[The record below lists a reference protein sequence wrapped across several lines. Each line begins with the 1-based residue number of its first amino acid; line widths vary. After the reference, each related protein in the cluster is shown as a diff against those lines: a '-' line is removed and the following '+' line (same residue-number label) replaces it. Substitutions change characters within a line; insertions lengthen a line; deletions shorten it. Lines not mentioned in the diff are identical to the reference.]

1 MLHTEDLVDLA
12 EELRR
17 ASFHVSTQQIF
28 AAQHVLDTLREVGEE
43 VPHTRLRTVL
53 APIFCTTP
61 DEQRTFAPL
70 YQEWSEKRFR
80 APRQPPREKRS
91 RSPKLELTEPKSR
104 RIAGSVLLAL
114 FGIGLSWLVWQEF
127 RPRELTGHVIAKAA
141 PLADVRVTLGEH
153 ETRTD
158 ANGHFSLAFT
168 AREMPGNVVI
178 VAEGYAPRTRTVGDS
193 DREAAWW
200 SRVLKG
206 LTLPLSVA
214 LGDLE
219 LSPLRQQERAQPVI
233 QLREEAGSQVA
244 RIDPLWR
251 LNASDLT
258 LPLLWWERLVWTNML
273 VSLLPIV
280 SWLLWAL
287 RRRLRRPVLQRV
299 TSHTPPTL
307 REVVLHGG
315 TAALLPSVP
324 LRRFAQSLRRRR
336 RVHSTVLDT
345 LKTVEVTTQRG
356 GLFLPIFGSR
366 VEPEYLVL
374 VDRTSV
380 ADHQAQL
387 ALQVV
392 TDLVKSDV
400 LIDQYEFDGD
410 PTMLRHIE
418 GGRVV
423 HRGSSAA
430 LVTADALHMTAL
442 EELLV
447 RTPTHRLL
455 LFCAPSLLFDGLT
468 GLPRAW
474 AEQLT
479 TWEERF
485 IFTPEP
491 PEHWGRAEWILEK
504 LGFSIIPLS
513 RAGFLILTEVFQSG
527 TSPRILR
534 AEATAT
540 KPLAYKRT
548 VGRWL
553 ERRAPAPEVITRLC
567 EDLQK
572 TLGRQGFL
580 WLAACAAYPEIHWG
594 LTLRL
599 GVGLFSNSGDI
610 ERLLPLLAPL
620 VWLREAFI
628 PDWLREALLQRLTP
642 AEAEQVRRAVMDILS
657 SVGTATTTSFSLRVA
672 TEAPSHQQFSWWTR
686 LRSWWSQRRSVSTL
700 LREAPE
706 GSPLQDYVLVRFL
719 ARKRLTALTPTAPR
733 TFLRAL
739 FPGGHVWLGW
749 RPWVSLTACLMLSS
763 GLAAWPFP
771 PLTSLSVPAL
781 RLLSFGPNSQ
791 ILAFA
796 FGESV
801 IVTDLMSGKEM
812 VRVKHDG
819 RVYSIAVSP
828 DSRYVVSG
836 SHDNTARVW
845 ELTTGQEVARMT
857 HDNLVETVAISPDS
871 RYVVSGSRDNTARVW
886 ELTTGKEIARMTHEK
901 MVNTVAV
908 SPDSRY
914 VVSGS
919 SDNTARVW
927 ELATGK
933 EIARMTHDKLVEIV
947 AVSPDSRDV
956 LRGSWDNTARVWEFA
971 TGKEIARMTHDEWV
985 NIVAASPNNHYVV
998 SGSDDNTARVWDL
1011 TTGKEVARMTH
1022 DQRVRTVAVSPD
1034 SRYVVSG
1041 SHDNTARVWE
1051 LTTGQEV
1058 ARLTHDRPVTA
1069 VAISQDGKTLASTSR
1084 DSLQLHRFTSN
1095 ASPPRAVAFLVG
1107 NNDSGTGNS
1116 LAGPILDVR
1125 AVGKALEPLGFQVF
1139 TFENASQQQIRQAF
1153 ADLTRQ
1159 LRPDD
1164 RLLVFL
1170 SGQGT
1175 TRSTRIGEQF
1185 IFAAAAKEAN
1195 APVGTMGIE
1204 GTEIAAFFRDI
1215 LVTQALLVVDASFA
1229 RLLAST
1235 LQRYDSEA
1243 KEPRTRFL
1251 LSSYTEDHP
1260 MDAPKGS
1267 PFSLAFAATLQE
1279 MRQNTSGEELVQE
1292 ITRRMAKAGDA
1303 QRPSYEPFLAGGHVS
1318 GDFQFMVPEAS
1329 RREKPSS
1336 NVGRDRLQMAQ

>member
-1 MLHTEDLVDLA
+1 MLHTEDLVDLG

-17 ASFHVSTQQIF
+17 ASFHLSTQQIL
-28 AAQHVLDTLREVGEE
+28 AAQQVLDTLREVGEE
-43 VPHTRLRTVL
+43 VPHARLRTVL

-70 YQEWSEKRFR
+70 YQEWSEKRFGF
-80 APRQPPREKRS
+80 PHQPPREKRS
-91 RSPKLELTEPKSR
+91 RSPKLELPKPKSR
-104 RIAGSVLLAL
+104 RIASVLLAV
-114 FGIGLSWLVWQEF
+114 FGVGLSWLFWQEF
-127 RPRELTGHVIAKAA
+127 RPRELTGRVVANAA
-141 PLADVRVTLGEH
+141 PLADVRVTLGER

-158 ANGHFSLAFT
+158 ADGQFALSFT
-168 AREMPGNVVI
+168 AYELPGDVVI
-178 VAEGYAPRTRTVGDS
+178 VAEGYASRTRPVGDDS
-193 DREAAWW
+193 LEAAWW

-206 LTLPLSVA
+206 LTLPLSFV
-214 LGDLE
+214 LGDLA
-219 LSPLRQQERAQPVI
+219 LSPLRQQESAQPVI

-244 RIDPLWR
+244 RVDPLLR
-251 LNASDLT
+251 LNASDLASP
-258 LPLLWWERLVWTNML
+258 LPWWQRLVWRNL
-273 VSLLPIV
+273 FLSLFPI
-280 SWLLWAL
+280 LLWL
-287 RRRLRRPVLQRV
+287 MWTIRRRLRRPVLQRL

-336 RVHSTVLDT
+336 HVHSAVLDT

-418 GGRVV
+418 SGRVV

-430 LVTADALHMTAL
+430 LVTADALHVTAL
-442 EELLV
+442 EELLAK
-447 RTPTHRLL
+447 TPTHRLL
-455 LFCAPSLLFDGLT
+455 LFCTPSLLFDGLT

-474 AEQLT
+474 VEHLT

-540 KPLAYKRT
+540 KPLVYKRT

-553 ERRAPAPEVITRLC
+553 ERRAPTPDVVTRLC
-567 EDLQK
+567 EDLRK
-572 TLGRQGFL
+572 TLGSQGFL

-594 LTLRL
+594 FTLRL
-599 GVGLFSNSGDI
+599 GVGLFSSSGDI

-628 PDWLREALLQRLTP
+628 PDWLRDALLQRLTP
-642 AEAEQVRRAVMDILS
+642 AEAEQVRRVLMDILS

-672 TEAPSHQQFSWWTR
+672 TEAPPHQQLSWWTR
-686 LRSWWSQRRSVSTL
+686 LRNWWSRRQSISTL
-700 LREAPE
+700 IREAPE
-706 GSPLQDYVLVRFL
+706 GSPLQDYVFVRFL
-719 ARKRLTALTPTAPR
+719 SGKRLTTLTPTAPR

-739 FPGGHVWLGW
+739 FPGGHAWLGW
-749 RPWVSLTACLMLSS
+749 RPWVSLTACLLLSG

-771 PLTSLSVPAL
+771 PLASLSVPAV

-819 RVYSIAVSP
+819 RVYSIVVSP

-845 ELTTGQEVARMT
+845 ELATGQEVVRMT

-871 RYVVSGSRDNTARVW
+871 RYVVSGSKDNTARVW
-886 ELTTGKEIARMTHEK
+886 ELTTGKEQARMTHEE

-919 SDNTARVW
+919 SDNTARIW
-927 ELATGK
+927 ELTTGK
-933 EIARMTHDKLVEIV
+933 EIARMTHNKLVEIV

-956 LRGSWDNTARVWEFA
+956 MSGSWDNTARVWELA

-998 SGSDDNTARVWDL
+998 SGSDDNTARVWEL

-1069 VAISQDGKTLASTSR
+1069 VAMSPDGRTLASVSR
-1084 DSLQLHRFTSN
+1084 ESLQLHRFTPN

-1107 NNDSGTGNS
+1107 NNDSGMGNS
-1116 LAGPILDVR
+1116 LAGPILDVQ

-1175 TRSTRIGEQF
+1175 TAPPTRVGEQF

-1195 APVGTMGIE
+1195 APVGTTGIA
-1204 GTEIAAFFRDI
+1204 GTEIAAFFRNI
-1215 LVTQALLVVDASFA
+1215 PVTQALLVVDASFA

-1235 LQRYDSEA
+1235 LQRYDSQA

-1251 LSSYTEDHP
+1251 LSSYTKDHP
-1260 MDAPKGS
+1260 MDSPKGS

-1292 ITRRMAKAGDA
+1292 ITRRMAKSGDA

-1318 GDFQFMVPEAS
+1318 GDFQFVVPEAP
-1329 RREKPSS
+1329 RRERPGS

>member
-1 MLHTEDLVDLA
+1 MLHTEDLVDLG
-12 EELRR
+12 EELWR
-17 ASFHVSTQQIF
+17 ASFHVSTQQIL
-28 AAQHVLDTLREVGEE
+28 AAQQVLDTLREVGEE
-43 VPHTRLRTVL
+43 VPLPRLRTVL

-61 DEQRTFAPL
+61 DEQRTFASL
-70 YQEWSEKRFR
+70 YQEWSEKRFGL
-80 APRQPPREKRS
+80 RQPLKEKRS
-91 RSPKLELTEPKSR
+91 PPAKLELTKSKSR
-104 RIAGSVLLAL
+104 RIVLVAS
-114 FGIGLSWLVWQEF
+114 GIIFSAILSWLFWQEF
-127 RPRELTGHVIAKAA
+127 RPRKLTGRVIAKAA
-141 PLADVRVTLGEH
+141 PLDGARVTLGKR

-158 ANGHFSLAFT
+158 ADGQFVLSFT
-168 AREMPGNVVI
+168 AHELPGDVVI
-178 VAEGYAPRTRTVGDS
+178 VAEGHASRARTVDDTGL
-193 DREAAWW
+193 EAAWW
-200 SRVLKG
+200 SRVPQG
-206 LTLPLSVA
+206 LTLPLSVP
-214 LGDLE
+214 LGDIE
-219 LSPLRQQERAQPVI
+219 LSPLRRQESAQPVI
-233 QLREEAGSQVA
+233 QLHEETGSQVA

-251 LNASDLT
+251 LNASDLA
-258 LPLLWWERLVWTNML
+258 PPSPWWGRLAWTNML
-273 VSLLPIV
+273 VSLLPIT
-280 SWLLWAL
+280 SWLLWTM
-287 RRRLRRPVLQRV
+287 RRRRRRPALQRL
-299 TSHTPPTL
+299 TSHTPSTL

-336 RVHSTVLDT
+336 HVHSAVLDT

-418 GGRVV
+418 GGAVV
-423 HRGSSAA
+423 HGGSSAA
-430 LVTADALHMTAL
+430 LVTADALHVTAL

-474 AEQLT
+474 VEHLT

-527 TSPRILR
+527 TSARIHR
-534 AEATAT
+534 ADAPAT
-540 KPLAYKRT
+540 KPLVYKRT

-553 ERRAPAPEVITRLC
+553 ERRAPTPDVVTRLC

-572 TLGRQGFL
+572 TLGSQGFL

-594 LTLRL
+594 FTLRL

-610 ERLLPLLAPL
+610 ERLLPLLTPL

-642 AEAEQVRRAVMDILS
+642 SEAEQVRRVLMDILS

-672 TEAPSHQQFSWWTR
+672 TDETPHQQSWWTR
-686 LRSWWSQRRSVSTL
+686 LRNWASRRQSISTL
-700 LREAPE
+700 IREAPE
-706 GSPLQDYVLVRFL
+706 GSPLQDYVFVRFL
-719 ARKRLTALTPTAPR
+719 SRKRLTALTPTAPR
-733 TFLRAL
+733 TFLRVL
-739 FPGGHVWLGW
+739 FPGGYAWLGW
-749 RPWVSLTACLMLSS
+749 RPWVSLTACLMLSG
-763 GLAAWPFP
+763 GLAARPFP
-771 PLTSLSVPAL
+771 PLASLSVSPL
-781 RLLSFGPNSQ
+781 RLLSFTPDSKMV
-791 ILAFA
+791 AFA

-801 IVTDLMSGKEM
+801 IVTDIANGKEV
-812 VRVKHDG
+812 VRVKHAG
-819 RVYSIAVSP
+819 RVYSIAMSP
-828 DSRYVVSG
+828 DSRYAVSG

-845 ELTTGQEVARMT
+845 ELATGKEVARMT
-857 HDNLVETVAISPDS
+857 HNDLVETVAISPDG

-886 ELTTGKEIARMTHEK
+886 ELTSGKELTRMTHEK

-927 ELATGK
+927 ELTTGK
-933 EIARMTHDKLVEIV
+933 EIARMTHDNLVEIV
-947 AVSPDSRDV
+947 AVSPDSRYV
-956 LRGSWDNTARVWEFA
+956 ISGSWDNTARVWELA
-971 TGKEIARMTHDEWV
+971 TGQEIARMTHGEWV
-985 NIVAASPNNHYVV
+985 HDIAVSPNNHYVV
-998 SGSDDNTARVWDL
+998 SGSDDNTARVSEL
-1011 TTGKEVARMTH
+1011 STGKEVTRMTH
-1022 DQRVRTVAVSPD
+1022 DQRVRTIAISPD

-1041 SHDNTARVWE
+1041 SRDKTARVSE
-1051 LTTGQEV
+1051 LATGQEM
-1058 ARLTHDRPVTA
+1058 ARLMHDHPVTA
-1069 VAISQDGKTLASTSR
+1069 VAMSLDGRTVASVSR
-1084 DSLQLHRFTSN
+1084 ESLQLHRFTPN
-1095 ASPPRAVAFLVG
+1095 AAHPRAVAFLVG
-1107 NNDSGTGNS
+1107 NNDSGAGNS
-1116 LAGPILDVR
+1116 LAGPIPDVR
-1125 AVGKALEPLGFQVF
+1125 AVAKALERLGFQVF

-1175 TRSTRIGEQF
+1175 TSPPTR
-1185 IFAAAAKEAN
+1185 
-1195 APVGTMGIE
+1195 VG
-1204 GTEIAAFFRDI
+1204 
-1215 LVTQALLVVDASFA
+1215 
-1229 RLLAST
+1229 
-1235 LQRYDSEA
+1235 DSH
-1243 KEPRTRFL
+1243 FL
-1251 LSSYTEDHP
+1251 P
-1260 MDAPKGS
+1260 
-1267 PFSLAFAATLQE
+1267 
-1279 MRQNTSGEELVQE
+1279 
-1292 ITRRMAKAGDA
+1292 
-1303 QRPSYEPFLAGGHVS
+1303 
-1318 GDFQFMVPEAS
+1318 
-1329 RREKPSS
+1329 
-1336 NVGRDRLQMAQ
+1336 